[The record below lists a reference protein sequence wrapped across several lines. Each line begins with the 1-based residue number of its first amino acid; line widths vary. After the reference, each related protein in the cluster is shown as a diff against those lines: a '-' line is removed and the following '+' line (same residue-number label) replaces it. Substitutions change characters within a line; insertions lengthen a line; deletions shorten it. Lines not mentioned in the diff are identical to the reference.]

1 MKSNL
6 KSITT
11 VLHVLSISR
20 EPKKLPRLI
29 SSAAKYKT
37 ETGTATALTETVEE
51 EDEDGDTKEED
62 APTVNG
68 DLEDGTL
75 ADDEAEVTDIRKEDE
90 GETKGES
97 SASVPGQGEEDV
109 KKSFEE
115 SSGDTPTPD
124 VTEQNKVNEQ
134 MESTAPAENNGTVI
148 NEINYQSSNN
158 DQVIE
163 KDHKKLEGKLTKS
176 NILIVFKIQLK
187 CRLLQQQF
195 PTVK

>member
-109 KKSFEE
+109 KKSFEG

-134 MESTAPAENNGTVI
+134 MESTAPAENNGKVI
-148 NEINYQSSNN
+148 NEINDQSSNN

-176 NILIVFKIQLK
+176 NILIDKPK
-187 CRLLQQQF
+187 SNS
-195 PTVK
+195 